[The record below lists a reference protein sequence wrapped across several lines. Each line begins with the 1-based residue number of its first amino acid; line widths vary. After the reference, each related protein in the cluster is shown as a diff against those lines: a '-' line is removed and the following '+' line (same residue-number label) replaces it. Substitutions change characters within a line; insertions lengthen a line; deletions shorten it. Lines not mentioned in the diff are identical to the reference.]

1 MRRTLERTLA
11 AVSRGG
17 GAVGEGAPDRG
28 RPGSVLERFETRG
41 RGSKFWELVG
51 CERD

>member
-17 GAVGEGAPDRG
+17 GTVAGGEGAVERG
-28 RPGSVLERFETRG
+28 RPGSVLERFEKRE
-41 RGSKFWELVG
+41 RGSKFWEVVG
-51 CERD
+51 